1 MNIYDE
7 IKKKVGK
14 AFKSSFQSEPEKKA
28 TYNSIQE
35 YELTE
40 RKRFRI
46 KKAQKARG
54 LTRDE
59 AFQELFL
66 S

>member
-7 IKKKVGK
+7 IKNKVNK
-14 AFKSSFQSEPEKKA
+14 AFKSSFESEPEKK
-28 TYNSIQE
+28 TEYTSIQD

-46 KKAQKARG
+46 KKEQKARG
-54 LTRDE
+54 LSRDE
-59 AFQELFL
+59 AFQELNL